1 MEAASSKLTLCFFE
15 ADFML
20 LEVLRSFNWIGF
32 KFHESLFHV
41 LMLLCASQELYLA

>member
-1 MEAASSKLTLCFFE
+1 MIRIGKSELHRIPEYGSCFFE

-41 LMLLCASQELYLA
+41 LKLLCG

>member
-1 MEAASSKLTLCFFE
+1 MPLFE

-20 LEVLRSFNWIGF
+20 LEVFCGFDWVGF

-41 LMLLCASQELYLA
+41 LKLLSA